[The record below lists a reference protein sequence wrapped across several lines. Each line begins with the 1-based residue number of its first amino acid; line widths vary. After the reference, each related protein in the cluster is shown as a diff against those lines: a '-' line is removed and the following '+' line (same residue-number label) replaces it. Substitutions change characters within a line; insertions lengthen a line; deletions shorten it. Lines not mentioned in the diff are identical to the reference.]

1 MILSAQQLDAIES
14 RLSKTIAR
22 KPEGMNARELRD
34 LRLLLDDSKSRW
46 HKLQFVASYLN
57 GMNRLDAKDI
67 SLLQREIEQV
77 GGYPQIKAGQR

>member
-1 MILSAQQLDAIES
+1 MILSAKKLDAIES

-22 KPEGMNARELRD
+22 RPEGMNARELRD

-46 HKLQFVASYLN
+46 HQLQFVASYLN
-57 GMNRLDAKDI
+57 GMNKLDSEDI

-77 GGYPQIKAGQR
+77 GGCQQQ